1 MGGTTLNRVCFNA
14 KQTLLCFKLDSTFRP
29 KRLYFQTKQT
39 LLAQNEPSGC
49 VKHPQYSLVIFLEP
63 FGKHKNLVNYS
74 DNFGMKRSLLGI
86 DFGSNFDRFCTF
98 SHSELL
104 VSLLHDDVDNDG
116 CTHNWGDRIQGNDA
130 QRAGKYAD
138 DVAQQGDGCSGED
151 GGRHQVMVVVCN

>member
-1 MGGTTLNRVCFNA
+1 MQNRLYFVSN
-14 KQTLLCFKLDSTFRP
+14 KTLLCFKLDSTLFQI
-29 KRLYFQTKQT
+29 RLYFHSKQT

-49 VKHPQYSLVIFLEP
+49 VKHPKYSLMIFLEP
-63 FGKHKNLVNYS
+63 FGKHKNFVNYS
-74 DNFGMKRSLLGI
+74 DNIGTNRPLLGI
-86 DFGSNFDRFCTF
+86 DFGSNFDRLCTF

-116 CTHNWGDRIQGNDA
+116 GTHNWGDRIQGNDA